1 MISKTSFGNG
11 TIDIIIILQSGEIEI
26 FLLRKQFL
34 QLCKKLET
42 RIHIYIYIYIYI
54 AWLAGKCKTK
64 LLQLNP
70 FFLTKDI
77 SGKRWRTSKEWLL
90 PSAYPENAIYNWDTV
105 VKTRSYMNSTSVTH
119 YKWAIVKVSYFP
131 PTGSV
136 EACALSRSKPF
147 E

>member
-64 LLQLNP
+64 LQPSCLWFPCLIILS
-70 FFLTKDI
+70 LTYFVSCK
-77 SGKRWRTSKEWLL
+77 KENLL
-90 PSAYPENAIYNWDTV
+90 LIQTAALYSRRYCSSCIAALLIILLF
-105 VKTRSYMNSTSVTH
+105 S
-119 YKWAIVKVSYFP
+119 F
-131 PTGSV
+131 GV
-136 EACALSRSKPF
+136 E
-147 E
+147 